1 MLSTPDKMAWP
12 EHETLCLISI
22 WGEDSIQAQIEGCT
36 RKKEVYD
43 RVATEN
49 PTEGLLRTAV
59 LLHVLDACSLDCC
72 IAREK
77 KSCAIL
83 FWLALSE
90 HRVNGGWLGSARHG
104 SARLGTA
111 RLGSTPCSCKR
122 GIADRETDVPGC
134 TMAQAAELCAPCL
147 FAFLDFRCLF
157 SSFSETFQLS

>member
-36 RKKEVYD
+36 RNKEVYD

-49 PTEGLLRTAV
+49 PTEGLLRTAIL

-77 KSCAIL
+77 KSRAIC
-83 FWLALSE
+83 F
-90 HRVNGGWLGSARHG
+90 
-104 SARLGTA
+104 
-111 RLGSTPCSCKR
+111 
-122 GIADRETDVPGC
+122 
-134 TMAQAAELCAPCL
+134 AP
-147 FAFLDFRCLF
+147 
-157 SSFSETFQLS
+157 